1 MAEDRK
7 EYKFKCGIHAYQE
20 ECTLRQDKEILK
32 LLSTVD
38 VGEGKVEL
46 KQFTFEKIVELV
58 SEQGVLEKFLDIVL
72 EVPDSVME
80 EQAVDWGDLKR
91 SEVTAVIHDFFTLSP
106 VLKMWLGTGKFAAGL
121 LSALGSRASTSTPI
135 SSETISTTDRTPDPN
150 LQDTSEEQTKN

>member
-7 EYKFKCGIHAYQE
+7 EYRFKCGIRAYQE
-20 ECTLRQDKEILK
+20 ECTLKQDKEILK
-32 LLSTVD
+32 LLSSVD
-38 VGEGKVEL
+38 VGEGKVDL

-72 EVPDSVME
+72 TVAE
-80 EQAVDWGDLKR
+80 EEERGTQDWGDLKR

-121 LSALGSRASTSTPI
+121 LSALGSRANTSTRTL
-135 SSETISTTDRTPDPN
+135 SETINNTELTPGPS
-150 LQDTSEEQTKN
+150 LQDTSEEQTKS